1 MLWAARRNSS
11 SALALL
17 GFGPSSWAGENVATW
32 HTAKQK
38 HQKHQKQQ
46 KTEKKKTTFRSR
58 LLCHGTWDKDRQS
71 GKFKSCQRW
80 VLSSVESNHKQ
91 PDLIVTSPEKFEPC
105 CGTWKQPQVS
115 ATPVEPTANSWWLQ
129 SQHIY
134 KLLLL
139 QSVSKWTP
147 KSPKNSVPFS
157 IFQRNI
163 EHVRPWPASYVQGTD
178 GDCFEPSISVA
189 TCYAKQ
195 RSSKLRAMCLPLRLC
210 IAALCNGCWLWM
222 LGFVA
227 HLLRL
232 SHEDLE
238 DHEVNLPYFAMVRS
252 LTSYEINAWRLRRLR
267 RLHRLLRLTCLTF
280 SRLNG
285 VIAGISCNYFRINQI
300 SHISNKINIH
310 PASRGVAAHTA
321 SLFRSVRGAKGGFP
335 PWGLP
340 KLRIFTFPPRGGSPS

>member
-1 MLWAARRNSS
+1 M
-11 SALALL
+11 
-17 GFGPSSWAGENVATW
+17 ET
-32 HTAKQK
+32 
-38 HQKHQKQQ
+38 
-46 KTEKKKTTFRSR
+46 
-58 LLCHGTWDKDRQS
+58 
-71 GKFKSCQRW
+71 
-80 VLSSVESNHKQ
+80 
-91 PDLIVTSPEKFEPC
+91 
-105 CGTWKQPQVS
+105 QVS
-115 ATPVEPTANSWWLQ
+115 ATPMEATANSWWLQ

-157 IFQRNI
+157 IFQRHI
-163 EHVRPWPASYVQGTD
+163 EHVRPWPASYVQGTVSKQAQK
-178 GDCFEPSISVA
+178 GNKRSSRHLSVA

-195 RSSKLRAMCLPLRLC
+195 WDLDGSYKLRAMCLPLRLC
-210 IAALCNGCWLWM
+210 IAALCNGCWLCWM

-238 DHEVNLPYFAMVRS
+238 DHEVILPYFAMVRS

-267 RLHRLLRLTCLTF
+267 RLRRLLRLTCLTF

-300 SHISNKINIH
+300 SHISNKINIFNIFQ
-310 PASRGVAAHTA
+310 HTSTHFNNSTRFKSYQTLEQA
-321 SLFRSVRGAKGGFP
+321 ELPGPLDSVETTNVRGQQHCPLDLVQCRTCAEHIYV
-335 PWGLP
+335 LCP
-340 KLRIFTFPPRGGSPS
+340 KRWL

>member
-1 MLWAARRNSS
+1 M
-11 SALALL
+11 
-17 GFGPSSWAGENVATW
+17 ET
-32 HTAKQK
+32 
-38 HQKHQKQQ
+38 
-46 KTEKKKTTFRSR
+46 
-58 LLCHGTWDKDRQS
+58 
-71 GKFKSCQRW
+71 
-80 VLSSVESNHKQ
+80 
-91 PDLIVTSPEKFEPC
+91 
-105 CGTWKQPQVS
+105 QVS
-115 ATPVEPTANSWWLQ
+115 ATPMEATANSWWLQ

-157 IFQRNI
+157 IFQRHI
-163 EHVRPWPASYVQGTD
+163 EHVRPWPASYVQGTVSKQAQK
-178 GDCFEPSISVA
+178 GNKRSSRHLSVA

-195 RSSKLRAMCLPLRLC
+195 WDLDGSYKLRAMCLPLRLC
-210 IAALCNGCWLWM
+210 IAALCNGCWLCWM

-238 DHEVNLPYFAMVRS
+238 DHEVILPYFAMVRS

-267 RLHRLLRLTCLTF
+267 RLRRLLRLTCLTF

-300 SHISNKINIH
+300 FTHFKQNQYFQHFSTYFNTLQQFDTVQELSN
-310 PASRGVAAHTA
+310 ARTGRTA
-321 SLFRSVRGAKGGFP
+321 WPTGLCGDNERTRSTALSTWPCSVPYVCRTYLRALPKAVTLNVTGRVTGHHWLSSPLSLLSLFIAFQAALHVFKPQCLHNTVGKTL
-335 PWGLP
+335 LP
-340 KLRIFTFPPRGGSPS
+340 S